1 MFRSTLFT
9 VAISAFAA
17 MVLAAPSN
25 PQKRHDDDNENVLD
39 VQDVGVIANV
49 DEALKSK
56 DQYITTAVWHTLLI
70 SIEIT
75 DAEVAN
81 DLNLLSNE
89 RNDDHWRDHHWDGDH
104 WDHDDFYGHYDRYD
118 DHEHGYYHF
127 DD

>member
-49 DEALKSK
+49 DEALKN
-56 DQYITTAVWHTLLI
+56 
-70 SIEIT
+70 
-75 DAEVAN
+75 AEVAN